1 MKGPLCAHQ
10 CCPIGVGAHS
20 GAHFC
25 TDTHGGGALGDAL
38 GDRVMTLALW
48 RAISQQEQPDLVL
61 FAALG
66 NDLGKELVGLS
77 GADAM
82 DAGGS
87 HMREPR
93 CLEKGLRSGKAD
105 SARIINTASMHVELL
120 AVRVESCLP
129 GLLPST
135 QTRQPFRPPLLR
147 RLPSSRGP
155 QRSVEDVHPTTHA
168 RGGPLPRGLRERRDE
183 RRARQLEGHAR
194 PTQSTVGDL
203 KKLSRPTPCTPGKN
217 T

>member
-61 FAALG
+61 FCSWQRSWQG
-66 NDLGKELVGLS
+66 
-77 GADAM
+77 
-82 DAGGS
+82 AGGLERCRCHGCWGFS
-87 HMREPR
+87 HARTALSRERAPPAKR
-93 CLEKGLRSGKAD
+93 TRPAS
-105 SARIINTASMHVELL
+105 STPVTASMHVELL
-120 AVRVESCLP
+120 VCFR
-129 GLLPST
+129 LLR
-135 QTRQPFRPPLLR
+135 RQPFRPPLLR

-155 QRSVEDVHPTTHA
+155 QRSVEDVHPTTH
-168 RGGPLPRGLRERRDE
+168 PRGW
-183 RRARQLEGHAR
+183 AVR
-194 PTQSTVGDL
+194 PF
-203 KKLSRPTPCTPGKN
+203 PAA
-217 T
+217 

>member
-61 FAALG
+61 FCSWQRSWQG
-66 NDLGKELVGLS
+66 
-77 GADAM
+77 
-82 DAGGS
+82 AGGFERCRCHGCWGFS
-87 HMREPR
+87 HARTALSRERAPPAKR
-93 CLEKGLRSGKAD
+93 TRPACSSTPPACM
-105 SARIINTASMHVELL
+105 SSSSPCASN
-120 AVRVESCLP
+120 P

-135 QTRQPFRPPLLR
+135 QKTTFPTSPFEATSVFLRPSTLCGGRASYHASTRWA
-147 RLPSSRGP
+147 
-155 QRSVEDVHPTTHA
+155 V
-168 RGGPLPRGLRERRDE
+168 PRGLRERRDE

>member
-1 MKGPLCAHQ
+1 M
-10 CCPIGVGAHS
+10 
-20 GAHFC
+20 
-25 TDTHGGGALGDAL
+25 
-38 GDRVMTLALW
+38 ALW
-48 RAISQQEQPDLVL
+48 RARSQQEQPDLVL

-93 CLEKGLRSGKAD
+93 CLEKGLLRQ
-105 SARIINTASMHVELL
+105 SAKRTRPACSSTPPACMSSSSPCASN
-120 AVRVESCLP
+120 P

-135 QTRQPFRPPLLR
+135 QKTTFPTSPFEATSVFLRPSTLCGGRASYHASTRWA
-147 RLPSSRGP
+147 
-155 QRSVEDVHPTTHA
+155 V
-168 RGGPLPRGLRERRDE
+168 PRGLRERRDE

-194 PTQSTVGDL
+194 LTQSTVGDL